1 MKPGDLV
8 KWKGRTAH
16 RAFPDS
22 QIGIIVR
29 DVTTE
34 TTSRILQCQRFEVL
48 WADGSMFIFDEPQ
61 LEVISE
67 TR

>member
-8 KWKGRTAH
+8 KRKGRTAH

-22 QIGIIVR
+22 QTGLIVR

-61 LEVISE
+61 LEVINE